1 MFDSENNWLLYGVLF
16 VCQSVQPFWKEK
28 APVCREVRSS
38 VQYKCLAA
46 AGRGGAPAELTAA
59 AEKFF
64 LQRLID
70 KEYVSFREL
79 LL

>member
-1 MFDSENNWLLYGVLF
+1 M
-16 VCQSVQPFWKEK
+16 SVWAAFWKEK

-59 AEKFF
+59 AETTFF

-79 LL
+79 VL